1 MGYGQGDDLA
11 DAYAELATKGKQLDE
26 VKVILL
32 QAALGE
38 DITTASREWL
48 EKNFPE
54 LTMEVAEQKKKW

>member
-1 MGYGQGDDLA
+1 MAYGQGDDLA

-26 VKVILL
+26 VKAILL

-38 DITTASREWL
+38 DTTTASREWL

-54 LTMEVAEQKKKW
+54 LTMEVAEQTKKW